1 MNRKRVKA
9 EEIVNKLREAEVL
22 LSKRQIV
29 ARACKQ
35 IDVTMDMSRAYKCP
49 VGDL

>member
-1 MNRKRVKA
+1 MNRNRFNA
-9 EEIVNKLREAEVL
+9 EEIVNKLRKAAVL

-35 IDVTMDMSRAYKCP
+35 IDVTMDMSRACERP